1 MVPTRDPR
9 PARPHTWL
17 ATASCLILIF
27 ALAPQTLIGN
37 PAEFWPHWRGPL
49 ATGSAPAGNP
59 PLRWSETENVR
70 WKIAIPGRGKS
81 TPVVWEDR
89 VYLTTAVPAG
99 TGDPAP
105 HAFAVLAVNRADGS
119 IVWQRTV
126 REAVPHEGTHQD
138 GSFASG
144 SVITDGER
152 LYAFFGSRGL
162 YALDLDGNVIWDR
175 DLGPMQVQLALGEG
189 SSPALHGDT
198 LVVNMDHEGQSF
210 IVAVD
215 TATGRD
221 RWRVLRDERTSWA
234 TPIIV
239 EQDGRVQVI
248 TAASGAVRSY
258 DLDTGALIWQGP
270 GTTLNAIPSPVAG
283 DGVVYVAG
291 GFRGSVLRAI
301 RVAGAEGDITGTSA
315 LLWEQNRN
323 TPFVSSPLLHHG
335 VLYMLRENS
344 GVLTTFDTRT
354 GEPHYTERIDGIFNV
369 YASPVGVGERVYVTG
384 REGTTVVLRHGQS
397 YELLATNSLDDGFDA
412 SPAIAGSDLFLRGQQ
427 YLYRIAE

>member
-1 MVPTRDPR
+1 MVRTRDPR
-9 PARPHTWL
+9 PVHTRMWM
-17 ATASCLILIF
+17 ATALCLAFMVL
-27 ALAPQTLIGN
+27 LASGSLSGN
-37 PAEFWPHWRGPL
+37 AEEFWPHWRGPL
-49 ATGSAPAGNP
+49 ATGSAPVGDP
-59 PLRWSETENVR
+59 PLRWSETDNVR
-70 WKIAIPGRGKS
+70 WKVAIPGRGKS

-89 VYLTTAVPAG
+89 VYVTTAIPAG
-99 TGDPAP
+99 SGDPAP
-105 HAFAVLAVNRADGS
+105 HAFAVLAVDRANGS
-119 IVWQRTV
+119 NVWQRTV
-126 REAVPHEGTHQD
+126 REARPHEGTHQD
-138 GSFASG
+138 GTFASG

-162 YALDLDGNVIWDR
+162 YALDLDGRILWER

-189 SSPALHGDT
+189 SSPALHGNT

-210 IVAVD
+210 IVAFD
-215 TATGRD
+215 TTSGQE

-234 TPIIV
+234 TPLVI
-239 EQDGRVQVI
+239 EHDGRIQVI

-258 DLDTGALIWQGP
+258 DLETGRVVWEGE

-315 LLWEQNRN
+315 VLWEQTRN
-323 TPFVSSPLLHHG
+323 TPFVSSPLLHRG
-335 VLYMLRENS
+335 MLYMLRENS
-344 GVLTTFDTRT
+344 GVLTTVDART
-354 GEPHYTERIDGIFNV
+354 GEPQYTERIDGIFNV
-369 YASPVGVGERVYVTG
+369 YASPVGVGDRVYVAG
-384 REGTTVVLRHGQS
+384 REGTTVVLRHGPR
-397 YELLATNSLDDGFDA
+397 YELLATNRLDDGFDA